1 MEDPIFVCEVAQ
13 SLVNQK
19 SASKKGGRK
28 SVKEKQKI
36 LTDVWSNLLEVSYM
50 IKARLEGALSRYFC
64 CFLATNIPKSF
75 FLTFFN
81 LLEPKTLPWNYGER
95 HKSIFCKKSNPWHT
109 FNRFCLNDG

>member
-36 LTDVWSNLLEVSYM
+36 LTDVWSNLLEVSD
-50 IKARLEGALSRYFC
+50 IGQRLKGALSLYFC
-64 CFLATNIPKSF
+64 CFPAKTIQKSL
-75 FLTFFN
+75 FLTFIRAENIALKFRT
-81 LLEPKTLPWNYGER
+81 KTLINFLQEE
-95 HKSIFCKKSNPWHT
+95 
-109 FNRFCLNDG
+109 

>member
-36 LTDVWSNLLEVSYM
+36 LTDVWSNLLEVSYTV
-50 IKARLEGALSRYFC
+50 IGKDHLGDCSPEKDC
-64 CFLATNIPKSF
+64 C
-75 FLTFFN
+75 
-81 LLEPKTLPWNYGER
+81 
-95 HKSIFCKKSNPWHT
+95 
-109 FNRFCLNDG
+109 